1 MMAVTEAQATET
13 RGAAMLERL
22 HGRMRKPAAGWAAR
36 RQSAAFEYFA
46 EHGYPDLK
54 TEGWRHT
61 SMAAMAAITAAPAA
75 LQARDI
81 AAVEQS
87 LRRHPL
93 AAMAMPRLV
102 LLNGRLVAELSS
114 GAPELAK
121 SGVRAHSLREAWS
134 GQGLAG
140 LAEQHWARYAG
151 YQGHALIALNTAL
164 TEDGAMIEFASA
176 AAAPPLLLVHAV
188 SAGAQEEPAL
198 HVNRALIAVQPGA
211 RASVIELFVSLTPA
225 AYAINAV
232 TEIVAGE
239 DASVDHYKVGH
250 ESDLALHFGAV
261 QANLSRRARYRSHAI
276 LLGGAR
282 VRNEAICVLDGEGA
296 ECLLNGLYTAS
307 GRQHLD
313 NFTRLDHAQPHGTS
327 REFYKGILAGEGVGV
342 FSGRIVVR
350 PGAQRT
356 DAIQSNRNLLLSPRA
371 SLRAAEPQLEIYA
384 DDVRCTHGATVGQ
397 LDPEALF
404 YLRSRGLD
412 GESARRLLTYAFA
425 NEILQQIQVDEL
437 RRPLENELFSRWTGH
452 GGH

>member
-13 RGAAMLERL
+13 RSADMLEGL
-22 HGRMRKPAAGWAAR
+22 HRRMRKPAAGWAAQ
-36 RQSAAFEYFA
+36 RQRTAFEYFA

-61 SMAAMAAITAAPAA
+61 SMAAMSSITGAPAE

-81 AAVEQS
+81 AAVKQS

-93 AAMAMPRLV
+93 AAMHLPRLV
-102 LLNGRLVAELSS
+102 LLNGRLAPELSS
-114 GAPELAK
+114 GGQELAK
-121 SGVRAHSLREAWS
+121 NGVRTHSLREAWA
-134 GQGLAG
+134 GEGLTG

-164 TEDGAMIEFASA
+164 TDDGAVIEFTSTD
-176 AAAPPLLLVHAV
+176 AAPPLLLVHAV
-188 SAGAQEEPAL
+188 SAAAQEQPAL
-198 HVNRALIAVQPGA
+198 HVSRVLIAAQPSA
-211 RASVIELFVSLTPA
+211 RVRVIELFISLTPA
-225 AYAINAV
+225 SYAINAV
-232 TEIVAGE
+232 TEIAAAE
-239 DASVDHYKVGH
+239 DAEVDHYKVGH

-261 QANLSRRARYRSHAI
+261 QANLSRHARYRSHAI

-307 GRQHLD
+307 GRQHID

-342 FSGRIVVR
+342 FSGRIIVR

-371 SLRAAEPQLEIYA
+371 ILRAAEPQLEIYA

-437 RRPLENELFSRWTGH
+437 RRLLESELFARWTGNGIH
-452 GGH
+452 